1 MKKSVKDYP
10 HRKIIQKK
18 ATQKIKSTNEK
29 STKDKVLMINVQ
41 IKIHTKDKVNTKE
54 KNYRRISKNI
64 SQKSKEKLTKDF
76 IKIPKE
82 KTYNANSWYFYQLFC
97 VYYCNIKI
105 FL

>member
-1 MKKSVKDYP
+1 
-10 HRKIIQKK
+10 
-18 ATQKIKSTNEK
+18 
-29 STKDKVLMINVQ
+29 MINVQ

-82 KTYNANSWYFYQLFC
+82 KTYNEKTAGTFTSCFASISVISKYFYEVKNWNSSINL
-97 VYYCNIKI
+97 
-105 FL
+105 